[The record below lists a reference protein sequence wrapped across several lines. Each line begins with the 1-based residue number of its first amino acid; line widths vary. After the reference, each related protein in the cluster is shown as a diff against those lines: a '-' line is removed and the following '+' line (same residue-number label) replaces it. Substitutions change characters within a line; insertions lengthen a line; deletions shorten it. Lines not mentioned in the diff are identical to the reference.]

1 MLQRPKQILRESL
14 TYLSRDHSMSLL
26 LLFLVL
32 TVFIIIPL
40 TINQIFW
47 IRLMAIFISLNFIAG
62 ILTITSSVVKRI
74 IGVLLTAAVI
84 IVSLSDDGSS
94 SAMRIAEHALWIGYF
109 LILGVM
115 LVRRVFAND
124 EVNIFRIQGA
134 IAAYI
139 IFGMMFSFA
148 YMLIY
153 YLDPSSFLI
162 SDRIDMTEFSPGY
175 NFVYFSFVTL
185 CTLGYGDITPLSHI
199 AQSASIL
206 EAMIGILF
214 PAILI
219 ARLVGLAD
227 SRNNLLKS

>member
-94 SAMRIAEHALWIGYF
+94 SAMRIAEYALWIGYF

-124 EVNIFRIQGA
+124 EGNIFRIQGA

>member
-124 EVNIFRIQGA
+124 EGNIFRIQGA